1 MTFAKRVPF
10 DATKTVIDVEYV
22 IAKGKCHVTFFDS
35 GDGSGGAVN
44 RQCHTN

>member
-10 DATKTVIDVEYV
+10 GVTKTVIDVEYV
-22 IAKGKCHVTFFDS
+22 RAKGECYVTFFDP

-44 RQCHTN
+44 RQCHTD